1 MLLHKLLLITQNA
14 EIPFTKSVL
23 LDDRNAEW
31 KVNEIF
37 LYIFR
42 NLQSLNYVRVS
53 AFS

>member
-37 LYIFR
+37 LYIFYPF
-42 NLQSLNYVRVS
+42 LNCLKLGI
-53 AFS
+53 